1 MSVKR
6 PDFLAI
12 GHITRD
18 LHEGRAVAGG
28 SALYSAVT
36 SKRLGKSTAV
46 VTASSDEFESLEAL
60 TGIDTVYT
68 ESDDTTTFINTYAEG
83 GRRSQVVKETA
94 SPLEASRI
102 PLPWLAAT
110 IIHVCPVVHEVERA
124 CLEALASPLVGVSPQ
139 GWLRSWDASGRVTD
153 TRWPEETKGP
163 ALGAARI
170 LFFSDEEFALNR
182 DDLDCYLQSVEI
194 VAVTKG
200 DRGAR
205 IYQGRDMFEVPA
217 VPVREV
223 DPTGAGDVFATA
235 FLIRFEETGDA
246 YHAACFACSTAS
258 YAVER
263 EGIDGIPDRSQVEA
277 RLREMTSWRERAG

>member
-1 MSVKR
+1 MSVNR

-18 LHEGRAVAGG
+18 LHEGRVVAGG

-36 SKRLGKSTAV
+36 AKRLGKTTAV
-46 VTASSDEFESLEAL
+46 VTASSDEFDSLEAL

-68 ESDDTTTFINTYAEG
+68 EADGTTTFINTYAEG
-83 GRRSQVVKETA
+83 GRRSQVIKETA
-94 SPLEASRI
+94 SPLEVGRI
-102 PLPWLAAT
+102 PLTWLSAMV
-110 IIHVCPVVHEVERA
+110 IHVCPVVHEVERS

-153 TRWPEETKGP
+153 TRWPEETKRP
-163 ALGAARI
+163 ALDAARI
-170 LFFSDEEFALNR
+170 LFFSEEEFALNR
-182 DDLDCYLQSVEI
+182 DDLDLYRRSVEL

-217 VPVREV
+217 VTVREV

-246 YHAACFACSTAS
+246 YNSACFACCTAS
-258 YAVER
+258 YSVER
-263 EGIDGIPDRSQVEA
+263 EGIDGIPDRAQVEA
-277 RLREMTSWRERAG
+277 RLREMPSRRERAG